1 MVTTG
6 ERKRGRPPTLN
17 RALIVAAAHAQLDE
31 GGVQNFSMRSLA
43 ARLGVTPM
51 AVYRHAGDREQLLS
65 LVLDD
70 VSAPFPDI
78 ELPADPRAR
87 IATLIHAVF
96 DALVSRQWI
105 AEVLRAGGPGGA
117 GAFWLVDQILVAAQ
131 ELGLSADEAL
141 ALYRA
146 LWSYTL
152 GSVLTGATAMNQPAA
167 TAATERK
174 VNALGVGQ
182 FPHLAAA
189 LRATAAIDHRDAYCR
204 GVGYLIDGFGR

>member
-6 ERKRGRPPTLN
+6 ERRRGRPPTLN
-17 RALIVAAAHAQLDE
+17 RALIVEAAHAQLDE
-31 GGVQNFSMRSLA
+31 GGLENFSMRSLA

-70 VSAPFPDI
+70 VSAPFPEID
-78 ELPADPRAR
+78 LPTDPRER
-87 IATLIHAVF
+87 IATLMHTVF
-96 DALVSRQWI
+96 DALVSARWI

-131 ELGLSADEAL
+131 ELGLSGDEAL
-141 ALYRA
+141 AMYRE

-152 GSVLTGATAMNQPAA
+152 GSVLASATATDEPAA
-167 TAATERK
+167 VAATQRK
-174 VNALGVGQ
+174 IDALGAER

-189 LRATAAIDHRDAYCR
+189 LHARATIDHRLAYCR

>member
-1 MVTTG
+1 MMTTG
-6 ERKRGRPPTLN
+6 ERRRGRPPTLN
-17 RALIVAAAHAQLDE
+17 RALIVEAAHAQLDE

-70 VSAPFPDI
+70 VSASFPEID
-78 ELPADPRAR
+78 LPTDPRER
-87 IATLIHAVF
+87 IATLMHAVF
-96 DALVSRQWI
+96 DVLVSTRWI

-131 ELGLSADEAL
+131 ELGLSGDEAL
-141 ALYRA
+141 AMYQA

-152 GSVLTGATAMNQPAA
+152 GSVLTGATLTNEPAA
-167 TAATERK
+167 AAATERK
-174 VNALGVGQ
+174 VNALGAGQ

-189 LRATAAIDHRDAYCR
+189 LRATAAIDYRAAYHR